1 MSKIMFKAMSKAS
14 MPRQLNRHLFT
25 LLTVFTSVIISGCNS
40 TPSQVIVAPQINQSA
55 NTLYQ
60 GIPASFTVKDLR
72 SSNHIIQI
80 LQADKAAKLLSPNR
94 VFSDAVAETL
104 RPYLNA
110 QGLNLSGGNIQIEV
124 EIERAMVSVQQTMM
138 KYDANSDIQVRVKVS
153 KGDSVFT
160 NVFNAR
166 GNSNGPLSA
175 DVAVLERDF
184 NQLLGKLIAD
194 IANHPD
200 MINFIRS

>member
-1 MSKIMFKAMSKAS
+1 MSKVMFKTMSKVS
-14 MPRQLNRHLFT
+14 KQRLFA
-25 LLTVFTSVIISGCNS
+25 LFAVFTSVIISGCNS

-55 NTLYQ
+55 HTLYQ
-60 GIPASFTVKDLR
+60 GIAASFAVKDLR

-94 VFSDAVAETL
+94 VFSEVVAETL
-104 RPYLNA
+104 RPYLSA
-110 QGLNLSGGNIQIEV
+110 QGLSLSGGNIQIDI
-124 EIERAMVSVQQTMM
+124 EIERAMVSVQQAMM
-138 KYDANSDIQVRVKVS
+138 KYDASSDIQVRVKVL

-166 GNSNGPLSA
+166 GSSNGPLSA
-175 DVAVLERDF
+175 DIAVLERDF